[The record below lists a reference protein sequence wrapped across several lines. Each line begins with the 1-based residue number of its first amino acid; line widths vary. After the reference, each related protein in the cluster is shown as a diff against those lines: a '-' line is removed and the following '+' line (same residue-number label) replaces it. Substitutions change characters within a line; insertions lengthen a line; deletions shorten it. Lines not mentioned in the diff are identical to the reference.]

1 MEIKID
7 LKNVLKLSYELID
20 GSKVEYVDEEYKN
33 DSESEHIDEEDIEE
47 AIRKFNE
54 SDFKQVNLTADE
66 YAECVKSVL
75 DPDSGGVKNYHTFRI
90 IRKLI
95 DALKNAKE
103 KYERGLVNFENLFK
117 NKDEEDKCANISNC
131 IDTIASEIDG
141 FIDLDKAKEKDIEKY
156 DSFLN
161 KLKKID
167 KAIFEKEN
175 EKEIKAKKSLENKK
189 NLTKDELFNA
199 LRFNWILDKS
209 VEMTKKG
216 INQRLFGE
224 YKFIADEIVVAL
236 LQKLAEGREFNDE
249 LIEEVKKECEDIKP
263 HEGTPFYLFDNLDYD
278 ELKEYEKENN
288 E

>member
-75 DPDSGGVKNYHTFRI
+75 DPYSGGVKNYHTFRI